1 MIKIT
6 YSSREPP
13 SLTVEG
19 HANYAEYGKDIV
31 CASVSILFQTLMNAL
46 AAYTDDDISVR
57 ASPGDSMI
65 LWNSSMSKE
74 ALTITMAFLDGM
86 RDIAEEY
93 PSYVKY
99 EIL

>member
-1 MIKIT
+1 MVKIT

-31 CASVSILFQTLMNAL
+31 CAAVSALCQTLMNAL

-65 LWNSSMSKE
+65 LWRGRQSKE
-74 ALTITMAFLDGM
+74 AALLTMSFLDGM
-86 RDIAEEY
+86 RDIAETY
-93 PSYVKY
+93 PDYVKY